1 MPIDEPKRRAAA
13 EAVRRVA
20 SGMVIGL
27 GTGSTAAFAVEAI
40 GDRLARG
47 EIRDLVAI
55 PTSNRTRELALR
67 RGIPLT
73 TLNERPHVD
82 LTIDGADE
90 VDPHGNLIK
99 GGGGAL
105 LWEKIVA
112 AATTTYLII
121 VDRSK
126 LVPVLG
132 RRAPLPLEVMPF
144 GWRTHVDTV
153 RALGAEPVLRMDER
167 DEPFISDGG
176 HYLLDCRFA
185 EGILDPHFVDRELRA
200 RPGVIETGLFLGMA
214 PEVIVGGR
222 DAP

>member
-1 MPIDEPKRRAAA
+1 MPMDEPKRRAAA

-27 GTGSTAAFAVEAI
+27 GTGSTAAFAVEEI

-153 RALGAEPVLRMDER
+153 RALGAEPVLRMDEQ

-176 HYLLDCRFA
+176 HYILDCRFA

>member
-1 MPIDEPKRRAAA
+1 MPMDEPKRRAAA

-27 GTGSTAAFAVEAI
+27 GTGSTAAFAVEEI

-90 VDPHGNLIK
+90 VDPRGNLIK

-153 RALGAEPVLRMDER
+153 RALGAEPVLRMGAQ

-176 HYLLDCRFA
+176 HYILDCRFA
-185 EGILDPHFVDRELRA
+185 EGILDPYFVDRELRA

-222 DAP
+222 DAL